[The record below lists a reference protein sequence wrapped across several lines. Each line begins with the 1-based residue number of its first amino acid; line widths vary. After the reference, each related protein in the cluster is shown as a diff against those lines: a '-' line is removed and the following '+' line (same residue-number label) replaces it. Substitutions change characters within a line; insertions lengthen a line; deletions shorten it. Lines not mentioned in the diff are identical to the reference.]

1 MQKYKKMIICCI
13 ELSRNCMLY
22 LNENEKDKLIR
33 CINFWSESLKIPT
46 KSKFQ
51 GIKWIVKNDLNG
63 NYKLF
68 SNCKKAVLRD
78 CILLFYCK

>member
-1 MQKYKKMIICCI
+1 
-13 ELSRNCMLY
+13 MLY
-22 LNENEKDKLIR
+22 LNENDKDKLIR
-33 CINFWSESLKIPT
+33 CINFWSESLKLLT

-68 SNCKKAVLRD
+68 SNGKKAVLRD
-78 CILLFYCK
+78 CILLFYRK